1 MYIIY
6 VYSTLSDGFTRTGR
20 IRSRSCL
27 SRDRILVS
35 VITLTMPRDY
45 KVLFGLVALLC
56 LESAGC
62 TENSTPDMDVS
73 TAVAMVGGGVVAVA
87 LIPVILV
94 KLGFTVAGVVA
105 GSLAAWIQS
114 FFGNVAS
121 GTLFAAFQSAG
132 VLGASATTNVAV
144 AGAGASAG
152 VALRRF
158 LKGV

>member
-1 MYIIY
+1 
-6 VYSTLSDGFTRTGR
+6 
-20 IRSRSCL
+20 
-27 SRDRILVS
+27 
-35 VITLTMPRDY
+35 MPRVY
-45 KVLFGLVALLC
+45 KVLFGLVALLLC

-73 TAVAMVGGGVVAVA
+73 TAVAMVGGSVIAVA

-114 FFGNVAS
+114 IIGNVAS
-121 GTLFAAFQSAG
+121 GTLYAAMQSAG
-132 VLGASATTNVAV
+132 VLGASATTKYAV
-144 AGAGASAG
+144 AGVGAGG
-152 VALRRF
+152 VVALRDAILRF